1 MWVSVERYLFN
12 KVYNKLKSNPII
24 QKQLDGR
31 VFDCVQKDAVYYPY
45 IVVGETNVTNKET
58 TTSMVEDVGITL
70 HVYSQARNR
79 DEASQIIQFLGFVLN
94 NEIEIDYYSFIKS
107 RIDTQEVITDID
119 QYTKHG
125 IIRLVF
131 KYRHNTLQRSVTNGA
146 G

>member
-12 KVYNKLKSNPII
+12 KVYNKLKSNHII

-31 VFDCVQKDAVYYPY
+31 VFDCVQKDAVYPY

-79 DEASQIIQFLGFVLN
+79 DEVSQIIQFLGFVLN

-131 KYRHNTLQRSVTNGA
+131 KYRHNTLQRSVTNSA

>member
-24 QKQLDGR
+24 RKQLDGR
-31 VFDCVQKDAVYYPY
+31 VFDCVQKDAVYPY

-119 QYTKHG
+119 RYTKHG

>member
-31 VFDCVQKDAVYYPY
+31 VFDCVQKGAVYPY

>member
-12 KVYNKLKSNPII
+12 KIYNKLKSNPIVS
-24 QKQLDGR
+24 KQLGGR
-31 VFDCVQKDAVYYPY
+31 VFDCVQKDAVYPY

-58 TTSMVEDVGITL
+58 TTSMFEDVGVTL

-79 DEASQIIQFLGFVLN
+79 DEVAQIIQFLGHVLN
-94 NEIEIDYYSFIKS
+94 TEFEIEHYSFIKS

>member
-31 VFDCVQKDAVYYPY
+31 VFDCVQKDAVYPY

-58 TTSMVEDVGITL
+58 TTSMVEDVRITL

-125 IIRLVF
+125 VIRLVF

>member
-12 KVYNKLKSNPII
+12 KIYNKLKSNPIVS
-24 QKQLDGR
+24 KQLGGR
-31 VFDCVQKDAVYYPY
+31 VFDCVQKDAVYPY

-58 TTSMVEDVGITL
+58 TTSMFEDVGVTL
-70 HVYSQARNR
+70 HVYSQALNR
-79 DEASQIIQFLGFVLN
+79 DEAAQIIQFLGHVLN
-94 NEIEIDYYSFIKS
+94 TEFEIEHYSFIKS

-146 G
+146 E

>member
-12 KVYNKLKSNPII
+12 KVYNKLKVTLLSKTI
-24 QKQLDGR
+24 GR
-31 VFDCVQKDAVYYPY
+31 QGFDCVQKDAVYPY

-125 IIRLVF
+125 IIRLVL
-131 KYRHNTLQRSVTNGA
+131 NTDITHYKGV
-146 G
+146 

>member
-12 KVYNKLKSNPII
+12 KVYNKLKSNLII
-24 QKQLDGR
+24 QKQLGGR
-31 VFDCVQKDAVYYPY
+31 VFDCVQKDAVYPY

-70 HVYSQARNR
+70 HVYSKTRNR

-94 NEIEIDYYSFIKS
+94 SEIEIEHYSFIRS
-107 RIDTQEVITDID
+107 RIDTQEVIIDID

-125 IIRLVF
+125 IIRLLF
-131 KYRHNTLQRSVTNGA
+131 KYRHNTLQRSVTNA
-146 G
+146 K

>member
-12 KVYNKLKSNPII
+12 KIYNKLKNNPII
-24 QKQLDGR
+24 NKQLGGR
-31 VFDCVQKDAVYYPY
+31 VFDCVQKDAVYPY
-45 IVVGETNVTNKET
+45 IVVGETNVTNDET
-58 TTSMVEDVGITL
+58 TTSMVEDVAITF
-70 HVYSQARNR
+70 HVYSQAYNRN
-79 DEASQIIQFLGFVLN
+79 EASQIIQFLGYVLN
-94 NEIEIDYYSFIKS
+94 SEIEINNYSFIKS

-146 G
+146 E

>member
-12 KVYNKLKSNPII
+12 KVYNKLKSNLII

-31 VFDCVQKDAVYYPY
+31 VFDCVQKDAVYPY
-45 IVVGETNVTNKET
+45 IVVGETNVTNKGT

>member
-31 VFDCVQKDAVYYPY
+31 VFDCVQKDAVYPY

-131 KYRHNTLQRSVTNGA
+131 KYTDITHYKGV
-146 G
+146 

>member
-31 VFDCVQKDAVYYPY
+31 VFDCVQKDAVYPY

-79 DEASQIIQFLGFVLN
+79 DEASQIIQFLGFILN

-119 QYTKHG
+119 RYTKHG

>member
-12 KVYNKLKSNPII
+12 KVYNKLKSNLII

-31 VFDCVQKDAVYYPY
+31 VFDCVQKDAVYPY

-107 RIDTQEVITDID
+107 RIDTKEVITDID

>member
-12 KVYNKLKSNPII
+12 KIYNKLKSNPIVS
-24 QKQLDGR
+24 KQLGGR
-31 VFDCVQKDAVYYPY
+31 VFDCVQKDAVYPY

-58 TTSMVEDVGITL
+58 TTSMFEDVGVTL
-70 HVYSQARNR
+70 HVYSQSRNR
-79 DEASQIIQFLGFVLN
+79 DEAAQIIQFLGHVLN
-94 NEIEIDYYSFIKS
+94 TEFEIEHYSFIKS

-146 G
+146 E

>member
-31 VFDCVQKDAVYYPY
+31 VFDCVQKDAVYPY

-70 HVYSQARNR
+70 HVYSQTRNR

-94 NEIEIDYYSFIKS
+94 SEIEIEHYSFIRS
-107 RIDTQEVITDID
+107 RIDTQEVIIDVD

-125 IIRLVF
+125 IIRLLF
-131 KYRHNTLQRSVTNGA
+131 KYRHNTLQRSVKNA
-146 G
+146 K

>member
-12 KVYNKLKSNPII
+12 KIYNKLKSNPII
-24 QKQLDGR
+24 KKQLGGR
-31 VFDCVQKDAVYYPY
+31 VFDCVQKDAVYPY

-58 TTSMVEDVGITL
+58 TTSMFEDVGVTL
-70 HVYSQARNR
+70 HVYSQSRNR
-79 DEASQIIQFLGFVLN
+79 DEAAQIIQFLGHVLN
-94 NEIEIDYYSFIKS
+94 TEFEIEHYSFIKS

-125 IIRLVF
+125 IIRLIF

-146 G
+146 E